1 MIILDTNVLSAL
13 MLKQPD
19 PNVVSWLDNM
29 PPKSIWT
36 SSITVFEIR
45 FGLEIMDN
53 GSKKKY
59 LQDAFESVL
68 REEFSGRVLDFDKSA
83 AEEAALL
90 FADKRKQGR
99 TIEIRDAMICGIAR
113 ARRASVATRNVKHF
127 ESTGIKIIDPWN
139 Q

>member
-19 PNVVSWLDNM
+19 PNVVSWLDAM
-29 PPKSIWT
+29 PPESIWT
-36 SSITVFEIR
+36 SSITIFEIC
-45 FGLEIMDN
+45 FGLEIIDD
-53 GSKKKY
+53 GSKKNH
-59 LQDAFESVL
+59 LQDAFDSVV

-83 AEEAALL
+83 AEEAARL

-99 TIEIRDAMICGIAR
+99 TIEVRDAMICGIAR

-127 ESTGIKIIDPWN
+127 ESMNINIINPWN
-139 Q
+139 R